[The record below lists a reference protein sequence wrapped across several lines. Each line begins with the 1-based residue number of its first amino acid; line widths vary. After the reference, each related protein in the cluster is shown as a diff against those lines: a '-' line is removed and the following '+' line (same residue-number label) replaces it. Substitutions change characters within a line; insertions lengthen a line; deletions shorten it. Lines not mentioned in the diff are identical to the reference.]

1 MSNQGGVQAA
11 IRAQTGTALP
21 YNGDWHALFD
31 QDGIADG
38 PFNGRLL
45 QWINVYLG
53 TSYASLPQAMQAFAV
68 DQGFNNWSSMST
80 LVLGPTIQLSAF
92 TVAESASVATVIGTL
107 SVINGSG
114 TYTFTITAD
123 PDSKFQIANDDELQ
137 VAAALD
143 YETATSHSVTI
154 EADNGVD
161 DPITRSFTVF
171 VSNVFEAASLSSLTL
186 DASTIEEAS
195 AENTVVGAIVGKT
208 SGSTLSMTN
217 TAGGRFKL
225 SGTNVVTGATS
236 TDYDISTS
244 HSITIRETLA
254 DSANSPRDTVL
265 SITVTEM
272 STTPATA
279 IIWGTGNELVWGSGN
294 YMTWG

>member
-1 MSNQGGVQAA
+1 MLGVGISLWRPAFSGASGPA
-11 IRAQTGTALP
+11 ISITSATIAE
-21 YNGDWHALFD
+21 DSS
-31 QDGIADG
+31 IAD
-38 PFNGRLL
+38 
-45 QWINVYLG
+45 
-53 TSYASLPQAMQAFAV
+53 
-68 DQGFNNWSSMST
+68 
-80 LVLGPTIQLSAF
+80 
-92 TVAESASVATVIGTL
+92 VIGIL

-137 VAAALD
+137 VAASLD
-143 YETATSHSVTI
+143 YETDTSHSVTI

-161 DPITRSFTVF
+161 DPITRIFTVL
-171 VSNVFEAASLSSLTL
+171 VSNVFEAASLGALTL

-195 AENTVVGAIVGKT
+195 AEDTVIGAIVGAT
-208 SGSTLSMTN
+208 SGSTITMTD
-217 TAGGRFKL
+217 TAGGRFKI
-225 SGTNVVTGATS
+225 SGGNVVAGATA